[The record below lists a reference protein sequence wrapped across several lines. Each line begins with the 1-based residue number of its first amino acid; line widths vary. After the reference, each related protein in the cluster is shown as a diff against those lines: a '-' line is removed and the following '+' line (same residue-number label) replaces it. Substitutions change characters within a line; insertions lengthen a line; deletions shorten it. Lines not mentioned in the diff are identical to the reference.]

1 MKLLQQ
7 QQTTGPSPEAVATTC
22 PGAIAATKKLL
33 RLVLKHLLQQKKL
46 LGLAL
51 KLKQPQHTDLTFHI
65 LFMFHSL
72 LSIILARLCMQGYLV
87 CP

>member
-33 RLVLKHLLQQKKL
+33 RLVLKHLLQQQKKTT
-46 LGLAL
+46 GTSPEAEA
-51 KLKQPQHTDLTFHI
+51 TTT
-65 LFMFHSL
+65 
-72 LSIILARLCMQGYLV
+72 Y
-87 CP
+87 